1 MGNFWED
8 RFYNLIL
15 GVQTHTVQVFLKCVE
30 SWPTEDTAIYVT
42 FEGQKLRGQ
51 FSENLVLRIYEFLF
65 NSGGKISK
73 EKRIMKVLRIKN

>member
-1 MGNFWED
+1 MIYIFE
-8 RFYNLIL
+8 FYIFELHIWIF
-15 GVQTHTVQVFLKCVE
+15 TFS
-30 SWPTEDTAIYVT
+30 SWPTKYTAAYVT